1 MKDVLMVVDL
11 QFGSTG
17 KGQIAGTVG
26 CKWDPDT
33 VVCANGPNAGHTY
46 RWTEIHPLYGL
57 TGSVPVILQVIHTVL
72 PVTSV
77 LPTVRNI
84 LLGPGAVIDL
94 AKLQDEVFKSLNYF
108 RGKQL
113 IIHPNA
119 AVVTQ
124 NHRDRE
130 REFVGIGSTMKGT
143 AEAVIEKMR
152 RMQGASIARN
162 WATQIKHN
170 LRDTDLTVH
179 VDEDAYNSAI
189 DSSDRLLVEGAQGAS
204 LSMHSRF
211 YPHCTSRDVSVNQIW
226 ADCRLPART
235 QSQRWGHLG
244 EVNIIGVCRTYP
256 IRVANRLDEKGD
268 IIGYSGSCYPD
279 QHEIPWSSIGREPEL
294 TTVTKLPRR
303 LFTFSTQQ
311 ILESCRYNGPT
322 SIALTFCDYLPSH
335 NEQHPDIP
343 EGMMPYLVGPGKQ
356 LSPCVYLMIKR
367 IEAAAGCPVDFLSFG
382 PTDTDVYNPVCL
394 WDSMGRLAQL
404 KLPNS
409 WLTQE

>member
-1 MKDVLMVVDL
+1 MKDVVMVVDL

-17 KGQIAGTVG
+17 KGQIAGTIG
-26 CKWDPDT
+26 RKWEPDT

-46 RWTEIHPLYGL
+46 VWTEGEHVRKIM
-57 TGSVPVILQVIHTVL
+57 HTVL

-77 LPTVRNI
+77 LPSVRNI
-84 LLGPGAVIDL
+84 LLGPGAVIDIRRL
-94 AKLQDEVFKSLNYF
+94 AEEIDTIPTLLRD
-108 RGKQL
+108 RQL

-119 AVVTQ
+119 SIVTQ
-124 NHRDRE
+124 DHRDRE
-130 REFVGIGSTMKGT
+130 KNFIGIGSTMKGT

-152 RMQGASIARN
+152 RLPGANIAKN
-162 WATQIKHN
+162 WASTLEGNSIIGQN
-170 LRDTDLTVH
+170 FRVY
-179 VDEDAYNSAI
+179 VNEDEYARAL
-189 DSSDRLLVEGAQGAS
+189 DSSEKLLVEGAQGAS
-204 LSMHSRF
+204 LSIHSRF
-211 YPHCTSRDVSVNQIW
+211 YPHTTSRDVSINQIW

-244 EVNIIGVCRTYP
+244 EVNIVGVARTYP
-256 IRVANRLDEKGD
+256 IRVANRLNETGD

-279 QHEIPWSSIGREPEL
+279 QNEITWASIGREPEL

-335 NEQHPDIP
+335 NEDHPDIP
-343 EGMMPYLVGPGKQ
+343 EGMMTYPVGPGEK
-356 LSPCVYLMIKR
+356 LSPCVYHMIKR
-367 IEAAAGCPVDFLSFG
+367 IEAAASCPVDFVSFG

-409 WLTQE
+409 WWAQE

>member
-1 MKDVLMVVDL
+1 MKDVVMVVDL

-17 KGQIAGTVG
+17 KGQIAGTIG
-26 CKWDPDT
+26 RKWEPDT

-46 RWTEIHPLYGL
+46 QWFAGL
-57 TGSVPVILQVIHTVL
+57 NTGLENKPNYEKIVHTVT

-84 LLGPGAVIDL
+84 LLGPGAVIDIN
-94 AKLQDEVFKSLNYF
+94 KLHEEVQASYGYF
-108 RGKQL
+108 NGKQL

-124 NHRDRE
+124 DHRDRE
-130 REFVGIGSTMKGT
+130 KNFVGIGSTMKGT

-152 RMQGASIARN
+152 RLPGANIAKN
-162 WATQIKHN
+162 WASHLEN
-170 LRDTDLTVH
+170 LMAFAGLRVY
-179 VDEDAYNSAI
+179 VSEDAYAQAL
-189 DSSDRLLVEGAQGAS
+189 DSSERLLVEGAQGAS

-211 YPHCTSRDVSVNQIW
+211 YPHTTSRDVSVNQIW

-256 IRVANRLDEKGD
+256 IRVANRLNEAGD
-268 IIGYSGSCYPD
+268 IIGYSGNCYPD
-279 QHEIPWSSIGREPEL
+279 QHEIPWANIGREAEL

-335 NEQHPDIP
+335 NERHPQIP
-343 EGMMPYLVGPGKQ
+343 DGMLTYPVGPGEK
-356 LSPCVYLMIKR
+356 LSPCVLLLARK
-367 IEAAAGCPVDFLSFG
+367 IEAAAGCDVNFLSFG
-382 PTDTDVYNPVCL
+382 PTDTDVYYRSKVGAGSTQLAP
-394 WDSMGRLAQL
+394 SFRL
-404 KLPNS
+404 P
-409 WLTQE
+409 WIDP

>member
-26 CKWDPDT
+26 RKWEPDT

-46 RWTEIHPLYGL
+46 QWFAGL
-57 TGSVPVILQVIHTVL
+57 NTSLENKPNYEKIVHTVL

-94 AKLQDEVFKSLNYF
+94 AKLQEEVFRNSNYF
-108 RGKQL
+108 KGKQL

-130 REFVGIGSTMKGT
+130 REFIGIGSTMKGT

-152 RMQGASIARN
+152 RMQGASIARS
-162 WATQIKHN
+162 WAAQTKCN
-170 LRDTDLTVH
+170 LRDTGLVVH
-179 VDEDAYNSAI
+179 VSEDAYNAAL

-211 YPHCTSRDVSVNQIW
+211 YPHCTSRDVSVSQIW

-235 QSQRWGHLG
+235 QSQRGGHLG
-244 EVNIIGVCRTYP
+244 EVQIIGVCRTYP
-256 IRVANRLDEKGD
+256 IRVANRLNEKGD

-279 QHEIPWSSIGREPEL
+279 QDEIPWSAIGREPEL

-311 ILESCRYNGPT
+311 IMEACRYNGPT

-335 NEQHPDIP
+335 N
-343 EGMMPYLVGPGKQ
+343 GMAPYPVGPGEK
-356 LSPCVYLMIKR
+356 LSPCVFYAIKR
-367 IEAAAGCPVDFLSFG
+367 LEMATNCPVDFLSFG
-382 PTDTDVYNPVCL
+382 PTDTDIYSPVGL
-394 WDSMGRLAQL
+394 WDNMGRLAQL
-404 KLPNS
+404 KLPNN
-409 WLTQE
+409 WWT

>member
-1 MKDVLMVVDL
+1 MKDVVMVVDL

-26 CKWDPDT
+26 RKWQPDT

-46 RWTEIHPLYGL
+46 KWWEGRNPEILH
-57 TGSVPVILQVIHTVL
+57 QVVHTVA
-72 PVTSV
+72 PVTGI

-84 LLGPGAVIDL
+84 LLGPGSVIDID
-94 AKLQDEVFKSLNYF
+94 KLSDELHASVDYF
-108 RGKQL
+108 QGKQL

-119 AVVTQ
+119 SIVTQ
-124 NHRDRE
+124 DHRDRE
-130 REFVGIGSTMKGT
+130 KNFIGIGSTMKGT

-152 RMQGASIARN
+152 RLPGANIARH
-162 WATQIKHN
+162 WATHLENRFYHLDIK
-170 LRDTDLTVH
+170 VIIS
-179 VDEDAYNSAI
+179 EDAYTQAL
-189 DSSDRLLVEGAQGAS
+189 DSSERLLVEGAQGSS

-211 YPHCTSRDVSVNQIW
+211 YPHCTSRDISINQIW

-235 QSQRWGHLG
+235 QSQRWAHSG
-244 EVNIIGVCRTYP
+244 EVNIIGVARTYP
-256 IRVANRLDEKGD
+256 IRVANRLNENGD

-279 QHEIPWSSIGREPEL
+279 QQEIPWANIGREAEL

-343 EGMMPYLVGPGKQ
+343 EGMMPYPVGPGERI
-356 LSPCVYLMIKR
+356 SPCVFHMIKR
-367 IEAAAGCPVDFLSFG
+367 LEMAAGCPVDFLSFG
-382 PTDTDVYNPVCL
+382 STDSDIYNPTQL
-394 WDSMGRLAQL
+394 YYQQGRLSTEFRLPKGWWAQ
-404 KLPNS
+404 
-409 WLTQE
+409 E

>member
-1 MKDVLMVVDL
+1 MKDVIMVVDL

-26 CKWDPDT
+26 RKWQPDT

-46 RWTEIHPLYGL
+46 VWTDGAHTRKI
-57 TGSVPVILQVIHTVL
+57 VHTVL

-84 LLGPGAVIDL
+84 LLGPGAVIDIS
-94 AKLQDEVFKSLNYF
+94 KLVGEIDAIPALLGD
-108 RGKQL
+108 RQL

-119 AVVTQ
+119 SIVTQ
-124 NHRDRE
+124 DHRDRE
-130 REFVGIGSTMKGT
+130 KNFIGIGSTMKGT

-152 RMQGASIARN
+152 RLPGANIAKN
-162 WATQIKHN
+162 WAATLEGHSIPGRN
-170 LRDTDLTVH
+170 FRVY
-179 VDEDAYNSAI
+179 VNEDAYAAAL

-211 YPHCTSRDVSVNQIW
+211 YPNTTSRDVSVNQIW

-235 QSQRWGHLG
+235 HSQRWAHQG
-244 EVNIIGVCRTYP
+244 EVQIIGVCRTYP
-256 IRVANRLDEKGD
+256 IRVANRLNEAGD

-279 QHEIPWSSIGREPEL
+279 QHEITWDSIGREAEL

-303 LFTFSTQQ
+303 LFTFSTKQ

-335 NEQHPDIP
+335 NGDHPDIP
-343 EGMMPYLVGPGKQ
+343 EGMVPYPVGPGEK
-356 LSPCVYLMIKR
+356 LSPDVYHMIKR

-382 PTDTDVYNPVCL
+382 PTDVDIYNPTQL
-394 WDSMGRLAQL
+394 WYDQGRLSTSL
-404 KLPNS
+404 DLPRS
-409 WLTQE
+409 WYTQE